1 MIQDDIKAKNHN
13 SREAF
18 LQLDMIR
25 NVGIKNIKQIQGKR
39 EVRSRGVLSPD
50 MSKQMPS
57 LITGPSVSNKSVI
70 IYRERFRTR
79 C

>member
-39 EVRSRGVLSPD
+39 DVRSRGVLSPD

-57 LITGPSVSNKSVI
+57 LITGPSVSNVYLN
-70 IYRERFRTR
+70 IYSERSRTR